1 VIKRGANTYQTQQIM
16 TASPVM
22 LVAMLYDK
30 AIQSLKK
37 AIVAIDVGDI
47 QTRWSAN
54 NRAFE
59 IIQHL
64 QRTLDRERGG
74 EVAANLDALY
84 GHMLCLLPQV
94 NMKNDRKAAKDVIE
108 LLEPLRDSW
117 RQAATNM
124 NAQTPPLA
132 TSAPKS
138 FAERTVVSA

>member
-1 VIKRGANTYQTQQIM
+1 MIKRGANAYQTQQIM

-37 AIVAIDVGDI
+37 AVIAIDAGDI
-47 QTRWSAN
+47 RERWNAN

-74 EVAANLDALY
+74 EIAANLDTLY
-84 GHMLCLLPQV
+84 GHMLRVLPQV
-94 NMKNDRKAAKDVIE
+94 DMKNDQEAARNVIR

-117 RQAATNM
+117 RQAAGNR
-124 NAQTPPLA
+124 NALATPMAKPALEPLA
-132 TSAPKS
+132 QH
-138 FAERTVVSA
+138 TVVSA

>member
-1 VIKRGANTYQTQQIM
+1 MIKRGANTYQTQQIM

-30 AIQSLKK
+30 AIHSLKK
-37 AIVAIDVGDI
+37 AVIAIDAGDV
-47 QTRWSAN
+47 QARWDAN

-74 EVAANLDALY
+74 DVAANLDALY
-84 GHMLCLLPQV
+84 GHMLRLLPEV
-94 NMKNDRKAAKDVIE
+94 NMKNDQKAAKDVIG
-108 LLEPLRDSW
+108 LLEPLRNSW
-117 RQAATNM
+117 RQAAA
-124 NAQTPPLA
+124 NANASAAPVA
-132 TSAPKS
+132 KSAPNS

>member
-1 VIKRGANTYQTQQIM
+1 MIKRGANTYQTQQIM

-37 AIVAIDVGDI
+37 AVIAIDAGDV
-47 QTRWSAN
+47 QARWNAS

-74 EVAANLDALY
+74 DVVANLDALY
-84 GHMLCLLPQV
+84 GHMLRFLPEV
-94 NMKNDRKAAKDVIE
+94 NMKNDQKAAKDVIG

-117 RQAATNM
+117 RQAAA
-124 NAQTPPLA
+124 NANA
-132 TSAPKS
+132 SAAPVAKSAHDS